1 MLSIQE
7 FIRVPHVVVAMQ
19 YFNGAN
25 LPSVT
30 PIYKNIDNQ
39 ESWVNGTQT
48 KSERVIVGGKCMIN
62 GKPWAVEPSDYI
74 IYDKKSMEPLQC
86 LSEAQFASQY
96 VSTKVFSLCDSCLK
110 NAEDALVPQQI
121 TSIDQIRDLLREGRG
136 PVPMTTPNGQIWIYT
151 YEQLLTVVEQLK
163 ASQVQA

>member
-7 FIRVPHVVVAMQ
+7 FIRVPHVVVAIQ
-19 YFNGAN
+19 YFNGAT

-39 ESWVNGTQT
+39 ESWVNGGSP

-74 IYDKKSMEPLQC
+74 IYDKRTMEPIQC
-86 LSEAQFASQY
+86 LSEAQFSAQY
-96 VSTKVFSLCDSCLK
+96 VSTRVFSLCQTCLDNSIK
-110 NAEDALVPQQI
+110 ALTPQQI
-121 TSIDQIRDLLREGRG
+121 TSIDQIKDILKDGRG
-136 PVPMTTPNGQIWIYT
+136 PVPMTTPTGQVWVYT
-151 YEQLLTVVEQLK
+151 YEQLLAIVEQLK
-163 ASQVQA
+163 SQPATQ